1 MSTEGTAKFS
11 PFTEDFAVS
20 KTAEVVGMEL
30 IRQRPVTIS
39 DKAAIKA
46 AGLMRETP
54 DYPRIRKLLES
65 GATVPGAS
73 FGPIEYVLRHPHV
86 TEAELDAEPT

>member
-1 MSTEGTAKFS
+1 MTTS
-11 PFTEDFAVS
+11 PFAEDLAVAS
-20 KTAEVVGMEL
+20 AAESAGLQL

-46 AGLMRETP
+46 AGLVRETP

-73 FGPIEYVLRHPHV
+73 FGPVEYVLRHPHV